1 MDRNDRLAAWEK
13 HAGPSLLAASLL
25 FLLAYAVRVLKPGM
39 SPAAQGFWAAVTAL
53 TWACFVAEYLAR
65 LALSP
70 DRQRF
75 VRTRWLDLLVV
86 VLPLLRPL
94 RLVEAHDRQRLRR
107 RRPRLA
113 LEARVMVYAGL
124 SALLLGFA
132 AALAVLHE
140 ERPVP
145 DSSIH
150 TLGDAA
156 WWAVAALTTTGYGDA
171 APVTPWGRT
180 VGAGLMFM
188 GVALVGAVV
197 GTFSSWLVRRFRQ
210 EGEG

>member
-1 MDRNDRLAAWEK
+1 MDRNDRLAAWERR
-13 HAGPSLLAASLL
+13 ADPYLLAASLL
-25 FLLAYAVRVLKPGM
+25 FLLAYAVRVLEPGM
-39 SPAAQGFWAAVTAL
+39 SPAVRACWAAVTAL
-53 TWACFVAEYLAR
+53 TWACFIAEYLTR

-70 DRQRF
+70 DRRRF

-94 RLVEAHDRQRLRR
+94 RLVETHDRQRLRH
-107 RRPRLA
+107 RRPRLV
-113 LEARVMVYAGL
+113 LEARVMAYAGL

-140 ERPVP
+140 ERSAPG
-145 DSSIH
+145 SGIH
-150 TLGDAA
+150 DLGDAV

-171 APVTPWGRT
+171 TPVTARGRT
-180 VGAGLMFM
+180 VGAGLMFV

-197 GTFSSWLVRRFRQ
+197 GAFSSWLVRRFRQ
-210 EGEG
+210 EGEE